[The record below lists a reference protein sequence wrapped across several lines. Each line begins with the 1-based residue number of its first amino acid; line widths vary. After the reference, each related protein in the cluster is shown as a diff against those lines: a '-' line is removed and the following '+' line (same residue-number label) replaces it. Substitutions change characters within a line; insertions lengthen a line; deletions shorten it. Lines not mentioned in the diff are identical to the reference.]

1 MRNVDALLVTPV
13 LMIGLGYLAGA
24 CGGSSPGSIDDSPP
38 SSGSS
43 GPSSSDDPHGAADA
57 GGPTI
62 TLPSAAQTAYAG
74 AITTVSG
81 AIGSDVNSGP
91 ACAMPVTADP
101 PTQLCDVLSQLQGES
116 HPYFFAGV
124 RNDIAVPFADAEV
137 SVDVVFDL
145 QNLQAESFVRTST
158 SLDDNFLVSGDAGT
172 GDAGIGGSVSAQGQG
187 YLGFAFGASADASL
201 SSTWST
207 TFAAQATASAQASS
221 FFSYDARASAFCD
234 PTQSLCGTTADAD
247 VCLNLDID
255 VSLPQLLLS
264 AALPGLPW
272 DALTAQ
278 IAAHAHAQADASA
291 QGSGAVGWSDDG
303 GTTTVTGTATGAAAA
318 DASAGASASL
328 TFQPELVTLTDAQN
342 NSFLQFAG
350 GASLAY
356 SLVDALG
363 SSGQDAWFAA
373 AIAIALDVQKQSGLS
388 YAQLCGGGAGAGSE
402 SGAPLSTPSA
412 DASAAQTPIVVR

>member
-13 LMIGLGYLAGA
+13 LMIGLGFLAGA
-24 CGGSSPGSIDDSPP
+24 CSGASGATVDDAPP
-38 SSGSS
+38 SSGAAPSS
-43 GPSSSDDPHGAADA
+43 GTASSDVDA
-57 GGPTI
+57 SVPTI
-62 TLPSAAQTAYAG
+62 ALPSAAQTAYAG

-81 AIGSDVNSGP
+81 AIGSDVNTGP

-101 PTQLCDVLSQLQGES
+101 PTQLCDVLSQIQGES

-124 RNDIAVPFADAEV
+124 RNDVTVPFADAEV

-158 SLDDNFLVSGDAGT
+158 SLDDNFLATGEDGAGSD
-172 GDAGIGGSVSAQGQG
+172 GGIGGAISAQGQG

-207 TFAAQATASAQASS
+207 TFAAQATANAQASS
-221 FFSYDARASAFCD
+221 FFSYDAEASAFCD
-234 PTQSLCGTTADAD
+234 PTQDLCGTTANAD
-247 VCLNLDID
+247 VCLNLDVD
-255 VSLPQLLLS
+255 VSLPQILLS

-291 QGSGAVGWSDDG
+291 QGSGTVGWSDDG
-303 GTTTVTGTATGAAAA
+303 GTTTLTGTGTGTAAA

-328 TFQPELVTLTDAQN
+328 TFQPELVTMTDAQN

-363 SSGQDAWFAA
+363 SSGKDAWFAA
-373 AIAIALDVQKQSGLS
+373 AVAIALDVQKQTGLS
-388 YAQLCGGGAGAGSE
+388 YAQLCGGDAGADGD
-402 SGAPLSTPSA
+402 SGAPIAT
-412 DASAAQTPIVVR
+412 ASPGAGAAQTPIVVR

>member
-13 LMIGLGYLAGA
+13 LMIGLGYLASA
-24 CGGSSPGSIDDSPP
+24 CGGSGPGSIDDSPP
-38 SSGSS
+38 SSSPS
-43 GPSSSDDPHGAADA
+43 GPSSSADPYSAADA
-57 GGPTI
+57 SAPSI
-62 TLPSAAQTAYAG
+62 SLPSAAQTAYAG

-81 AIGSDVNSGP
+81 SIGSDVNSGP

-101 PTQLCDVLSQLQGES
+101 PTQLCDVLAQIQGES

-124 RNDIAVPFADAEV
+124 RNDVTVPFADAEV

-145 QNLQAESFVRTST
+145 QNLQAESFLRTST
-158 SLDDNFLVSGDAGT
+158 SPGDNVLAS
-172 GDAGIGGSVSAQGQG
+172 GGSVGAEGQG

-221 FFSYDARASAFCD
+221 FFSYDAEASAFCD
-234 PTQSLCGTTADAD
+234 PTQNLCGTTADAD
-247 VCLNLDID
+247 VCLNLDLD
-255 VSLPQLLLS
+255 VSLPQLVLS

-291 QGSGAVGWSDDG
+291 QGSATVGWNDDG
-303 GTTTVTGTATGAAAA
+303 GTTTITGTGTGAAAA

-373 AIAIALDVQKQSGLS
+373 AIAIALDVQKQTGLS
-388 YAQLCGGGAGAGSE
+388 YAQLCGADAGAGSSD
-402 SGAPLSTPSA
+402 SGAPISTASP
-412 DASAAQTPIVVR
+412 DAGAPQTPIVVR